1 MLLLSSATKILAT
14 ERPPGDTATAPHTI
28 AQLYWSIGS
37 HMRQRELEACVSEG
51 EYRAAVR
58 MPCNQRK
65 SGHLP
70 AFSSQSEVF
79 PSTLPGHYFLE
90 PLLLLAARFLLG
102 ILLVIRVLR
111 SICLIRVRGLRI
123 AARRIRRLRWLFASG
138 SAGRLCSRRR
148 RGCPTGSFRT
158 CPCRTGRRS
167 RSLGWCR
174 TFRGCRRRAIT
185 RKRPD

>member
-37 HMRQRELEACVSEG
+37 HMRQREPEACVSEG
-51 EYRAAVR
+51 EYRASVR

-65 SGHLP
+65 SERLP

-79 PSTLPGHYFLE
+79 PSTLPGHYFPQ

-102 ILLVIRVLR
+102 VFLVIRVLR
-111 SICLIRVRGLRI
+111 SVRLARIRPLRI
-123 AARRIRRLRWLFASG
+123 AA
-138 SAGRLCSRRR
+138 GR
-148 RGCPTGSFRT
+148 
-158 CPCRTGRRS
+158 
-167 RSLGWCR
+167 
-174 TFRGCRRRAIT
+174 
-185 RKRPD
+185 